1 MKMFEYM
8 AAGKPIVAS
17 NLPSIGEVLNEENA
31 LLVESDNP
39 KMLAEGINKVLQN
52 RDFSAKISH
61 KAFNDVQSYSWH
73 RRSGKVLSFIGDS

>member
-1 MKMFEYM
+1 M

-39 KMLAEGINKVLQN
+39 KMLAEGINKVLQD

-61 KAFNDVQSYSWH
+61 KAFNDVQNYSWPK
-73 RRSGKVLSFIGDS
+73 RSEEILEFINSK